1 MVLRRKLPF
10 LWATLVVG
18 ALVAAVMVG
27 ASFLVF
33 VQSGEAVP
41 QAADKQPS
49 APVSPMIV
57 GGTEVPNGKYPF
69 VALMDVDTRNG
80 QHIISC
86 GGSLIDQDSV
96 LTAAHCIY
104 FALPPRTAAHCLYGL
119 PLPKGLNLEVIVGRT
134 VRSSNQ
140 GQVRSWESIYCHPDY
155 NPRNNEAYDAAVINL
170 GRAVKGIKPINLATS
185 THNNLE
191 SPGRKATVA
200 GWGNT
205 FANPPD
211 PPGQPSF
218 PDRMHK
224 AQVPIVSDARAKRVY
239 GQDYVPPVMI
249 SAGGNGAD
257 TCQGDSGGPLFTQ
270 VSGKYTQIGITSW
283 GKGCAAGKPGVY
295 AEVNNPSIRNFI
307 TNAAA
312 K

>member
-10 LWATLVVG
+10 LWATLVG
-18 ALVAAVMVG
+18 ALFAAVMVVG
-27 ASFLVF
+27 SFLVF
-33 VQSGEAVP
+33 VQSGEAAP
-41 QAADKQPS
+41 RTADKQPS
-49 APVSPMIV
+49 APIRPMVV

-80 QHIISC
+80 QHITSC

-96 LTAAHCIY
+96 LTAAHCIF
-104 FALPPRTAAHCLYGL
+104 FALPPKTAAHCLFGL
-119 PLPKGLNLEVIVGRT
+119 PLPNRLNLEVIVGRT

-155 NPRNNEAYDAAVINL
+155 NPRNDAYDAAVINL
-170 GRAVKGIKPINLATS
+170 DRAVKGIQPINLATS

-191 SPGRKATVA
+191 RPGRKATVA

-224 AQVPIVSDARAKRVY
+224 AQVPIVSDARAKQVY
-239 GQDYVPPVMI
+239 GQDYVPPLMI
-249 SAGGNGAD
+249 SAGGNEVD
-257 TCQGDSGGPLFTQ
+257 TCQGDSGGPLFAQ

-283 GKGCAAGKPGVY
+283 GFGCAAGKPGVY
-295 AEVNNPSIRNFI
+295 AEVNNRSIRDFI
-307 TNAAA
+307 TDAAA